1 MLTGVLTRVPD
12 GWVSACDPIGAFGE
26 GATREEAAEMLA
38 NCVFAIVGRDDLEV
52 TVTETGPIDEN
63 TIGVFIDSNLPGVL
77 AAYLLMVQRD
87 LAGLSLADVAER
99 LGAAS
104 GNAYAAYEKGEREPS
119 ISKLRELLAAVNP
132 DLVLAVSP
140 RHVAG
145 HACLQKG
152 DGTDRPQ

>member
-1 MLTGVLTRVPD
+1 MLAGRLIKVPD
-12 GWVSACDPIGAFGE
+12 GWVSACDPIGAFGA

-38 NCVFAIVGRDDLEV
+38 DCIVTIVDRDDFEV

-63 TIGVFIDSNLPGVL
+63 TIGLFIDSNTPGVL

-87 LAGLSLADVAER
+87 LAGMSLADVAAR

-140 RHVAG
+140 RRSGGVA
-145 HACLQKG
+145 
-152 DGTDRPQ
+152 P